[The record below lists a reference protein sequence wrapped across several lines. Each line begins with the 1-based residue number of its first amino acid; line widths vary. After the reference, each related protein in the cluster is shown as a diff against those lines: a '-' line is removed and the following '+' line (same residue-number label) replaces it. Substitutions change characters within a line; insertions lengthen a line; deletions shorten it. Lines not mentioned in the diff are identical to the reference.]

1 MENRSFN
8 ILILLALFSSALFSI
23 ITPMAKELTAD
34 LNLKGEDQVA
44 FINSMFLSV
53 GAFCSIIWALLAV
66 KFSRKILLLTATL
79 EWSLLT
85 LFTIF
90 ATDFYS
96 FLIFQLLAAIGFGA
110 ALPLIYSLTI
120 DLFEPSERGIKF
132 GTLSAYYILGNG
144 LGQILSG
151 FLIDYYSWQIPLLI
165 VAISGFICTILLLLI
180 KEPIKG
186 EKDGLIEIKDG
197 SIIELGFKI
206 KSEDLKKIWRIK
218 TTRWILILDF
228 VMFVGIG
235 AVSSFFISMLK
246 NDFNLSSTFATIL
259 LIIVFGNQ
267 IPSGIIIGKLGD
279 RKYQSDKKGRI
290 NIAMKCL
297 LFGGVI
303 YALGFLLAIFLK
315 NIFSFTIFFILILSG
330 AFLFGGID
338 PLMQATLGEINP
350 PEIRSTVYAINYLAT
365 TTFGRSLSLLLL
377 GYFFIIFNY
386 EYSPGYFILFLIAL
400 SSLIFFLPIMNNFL
414 NDMENLRLIQKGE

>member
-206 KSEDLKKIWRIK
+206 NLKI
-218 TTRWILILDF
+218 
-228 VMFVGIG
+228 
-235 AVSSFFISMLK
+235 
-246 NDFNLSSTFATIL
+246 
-259 LIIVFGNQ
+259 
-267 IPSGIIIGKLGD
+267 
-279 RKYQSDKKGRI
+279 
-290 NIAMKCL
+290 
-297 LFGGVI
+297 
-303 YALGFLLAIFLK
+303 
-315 NIFSFTIFFILILSG
+315 
-330 AFLFGGID
+330 
-338 PLMQATLGEINP
+338 
-350 PEIRSTVYAINYLAT
+350 
-365 TTFGRSLSLLLL
+365 
-377 GYFFIIFNY
+377 
-386 EYSPGYFILFLIAL
+386 
-400 SSLIFFLPIMNNFL
+400 
-414 NDMENLRLIQKGE
+414 